1 MKSVMELLYELRV
14 DHDLTQAEVGAVLGI
29 SQQHYS
35 NYETGEYELPLRHI
49 VSLAYYYQVS
59 ADYLIGRHHNLELKE
74 EDMVYLTAQYSC
86 GNLLRDVMGLS
97 AKGRQAVLEY
107 VHLLQLKEQSKMRI
121 ELVARM
127 KKAQNWSMNSP
138 SGWAGFSCAYIEI
151 LVTGTLSRWK
161 IVEKYLKRI
170 FYIYSSQHYIR
181 FHCKINKLDKKHL

>member
-35 NYETGEYELPLRHI
+35 KYETGEYELPLRHF
-49 VSLAYYYQVS
+49 VSLANYYQVS

-107 VHLLQLKEQSKMRI
+107 VHLLQLKEQSKNADS
-121 ELVARM
+121 VRM
-127 KKAQNWSMNSP
+127 GGLFLCIHRNFGDWNTFP
-138 SGWAGFSCAYIEI
+138 LENCREI
-151 LVTGTLSRWK
+151 SKEDIL
-161 IVEKYLKRI
+161 
-170 FYIYSSQHYIR
+170 
-181 FHCKINKLDKKHL
+181 HLF

>member
-35 NYETGEYELPLRHI
+35 KYETGEYELPFRHF
-49 VSLAYYYQVS
+49 VSLANYYQVS

-107 VHLLQLKEQSKMRI
+107 VHLLQLKEQSKN
-121 ELVARM
+121 A
-127 KKAQNWSMNSP
+127 
-138 SGWAGFSCAYIEI
+138 
-151 LVTGTLSRWK
+151 
-161 IVEKYLKRI
+161 
-170 FYIYSSQHYIR
+170 
-181 FHCKINKLDKKHL
+181 D